1 MKKVLSIVLC
11 ACLLLGIVAC
21 KGDVQNTDPT
31 GTSGTV
37 EPTTESTATPT
48 TVPPTTVP
56 PTTVPPTTVSP
67 TTEATEP
74 PTTEA
79 TEPPTTEAT
88 EPPTTEATE
97 PPTTEATEP
106 PTTQPKENPY
116 ENLVAHFADGVDTSD
131 KYTAWGWDPE
141 NKFIEASKSLECN
154 WGNGGYGKVFLV
166 DGVKTENVELIFTQ
180 GVWVSCTIMPGWGE
194 FSGEIYSDSVTWKKG
209 DLNEW
214 LIFDLQT
221 ICIVDKVNFSTL
233 YKSVAH
239 GMPTDFTIQVSSDKV
254 NWKTVVDMK
263 GYEQDITSEDQSF
276 PFSAEECRYVRL
288 NFTKGGVK
296 LDSNLAYCAALSEV
310 EIWGRVK

>member
-116 ENLVAHFADGVDTSD
+116 ENLVAHFADGVDTKD
-131 KYTAWGWDPE
+131 KTKTWGWDPE
-141 NKFIEASKSLECN
+141 NKYIEASHSLECT
-154 WGNGGYGKVFLV
+154 WGFGGYGKIFLV
-166 DGVKTENVELIFTQ
+166 DGVKTESKELLFTQ
-180 GVWVSCTIMPGWGE
+180 GVWVSCTINPGWDDY
-194 FSGEIYSDSVTWKKG
+194 SGTIDNSTVTWKKG

-214 LIFDLQT
+214 LIFDLQK
-221 ICIVDKVNFSTL
+221 ICIVDQVNFSTL
-233 YKSVAH
+233 YKNGSH
-239 GMPTDFTIQVSSDKV
+239 GMPADFTIQVSKDKT
-254 NWKTVVDMK
+254 NWTTVVDMT
-263 GYEQDITSEDQSF
+263 GYEQDITSEDQAF
-276 PFSAEECRYVRL
+276 PFKEVECRYVRL
-288 NFTKGGVK
+288 NFTKGSTK
-296 LDSNLAYCAALSEV
+296 IDNNLAYCAALSEV